1 MITSFLKEWVIQIV
15 TTFIFISFLEIV
27 LPNGEMKKYIDMI
40 IGLIIIIVIIN
51 PFIKFLVKDINNIER
66 SILNIPQ
73 ENVEEYEMDK
83 DVIKLQQNQI
93 VSSYIQKLND
103 DIKVLIEKKTD
114 YTVLKSFI
122 EIKDDLES
130 EDFGELTKVY
140 LELDLKSDEIDDK
153 KSNIHIEEVEIV
165 SLNNTINKSEDVS
178 DLVGDNEIKKIISE
192 EYDVPE
198 SNIIVQL
205 TENGR

>member
-15 TTFIFISFLEIV
+15 TTFIFISLLEIV

-51 PFIKFLVKDINNIER
+51 PFIKFLIKDINIER

-73 ENVEEYEMDK
+73 RNIEEYEMDK
-83 DVIKLQQNQI
+83 DVMKLQNHQI
-93 VSSYIQKLND
+93 VNSYIQRISE
-103 DIKVLIEKKTD
+103 DIKSLVEKKTD
-114 YTVLKSFI
+114 YTVLKSYI
-122 EIKDDLES
+122 EIKDDLDS
-130 EDFGELTKVY
+130 EDFGELKKVY
-140 LELDLKSDEIDDK
+140 LDLNLKREEIDDK
-153 KSNIHIEEVEIV
+153 KDNIHIEEIETV
-165 SLNNTINKSEDVS
+165 SLNNTINNPEDIFES
-178 DLVGDNEIKKIISE
+178 KDGDEIKKIISK
-192 EYDVPE
+192 EYDIPE